1 MHLNTPVHSTFVYIV
16 GLGWLGTPLA
26 TKLLNYDYQVSGT
39 VRSISKQS
47 QLKSRNLNADILN
60 LTPTES
66 VDYTK
71 LTNFEEGIQH
81 SKQNIVVINIPPGRQ
96 SFNKDA
102 HVQNMKAL
110 IDYFI
115 NKGVDKLIF
124 ISTTSVYGN
133 AKSTVNLQTAVQ
145 PQTDSA
151 QAHVEIENY
160 ILKNYCTRGL
170 IVRPAGL
177 VGPNIDGTFRHPV
190 YTLVKKEKIKNGLEP
205 VNLVHQ
211 EDLINAIIR
220 SIAIDITGKG
230 INLACL
236 DNPTKQD
243 YYTWCATKLALPT
256 PYFENDQLKVNTG
269 KKIDAS
275 ESLKMLGNLKLG
287 YPSVFDLLN
296 KSE

>member
-1 MHLNTPVHSTFVYIV
+1 MRSNTSVNSTFVYIV

-26 TKLLNYDYQVSGT
+26 TKLLSYDYRVNGT

-47 QLKSRNLNADILN
+47 QLKSRNLNADTLN
-60 LTPTES
+60 LMPTES

-102 HVQNMKAL
+102 HVHNMKAL

-124 ISTTSVYGN
+124 ISTTSVYGSAN
-133 AKSTVNLQTAVQ
+133 ITVNLQTAVQ
-145 PQTDSA
+145 PQTDSGK
-151 QAHVEIENY
+151 AHVEIENY
-160 ILKNYCTRGL
+160 ILNNYCTKGL
-170 IVRPAGL
+170 IIRPAGL

-190 YTLVKKEKIKNGLEP
+190 YTLVKKEKIKNGLDP

-211 EDLINAIIR
+211 KDLINAIIR
-220 SIAIDITGKG
+220 SIAIDITGKA

-256 PYFENDQLKVNTG
+256 PYFENDHFKVNSG

-275 ESLKMLGNLKLG
+275 DSLTMLGNLTLN

-296 KSE
+296 ESE